1 MATSSFYQSSGS
13 SPAAENTIDEQVTA
27 AQTAATTAQT
37 ASTEATTSA
46 TSAASSLT
54 SFQTYYLGAFAVA
67 PSTSQQGAM
76 YFDLSSNQ
84 LKIWSGSAW
93 EITASTSSIGDTDD
107 VSEGVSNLYFTNER
121 VDDRVNGLLVAG
133 SNVTLTYDDTANT
146 LTIDS
151 TGGGGSGSST
161 FLGLLDTPSAF
172 AGADAEKFLRVNQYY
187 DSVEFYDLTGND
199 LDMQGNKVLFGNMY
213 SAEGDLPSASTY
225 HGMFAHVH
233 GTGKGYFAHGGS
245 CHKLLDE
252 TSSTTDDLTEG
263 ASNLYYTDARA
274 DARIAAAGHLSDITG
289 ESLYDLSNVN
299 TSASPADGQVL
310 AWDNA
315 NSYWTPV
322 AASSGGGGISLSD
335 ISVTTNTAGTA
346 ALSYNSTT
354 GVFAYTPPDLTSYAT
369 TASLASVATS
379 GAYSDLTGTPSLS
392 GYLTDIT
399 AESLADLSDVDSTT
413 PTDGQVLT
421 WDNAN
426 SYWKPVTASGGGS
439 SIDYIVHGTD
449 ADSSG
454 NPTANTDNALAIG
467 YGAEATAADTVA
479 IGNKAK
485 ATGSGAIRI
494 GLDSNVTG
502 LPASGTGAISIGWGS
517 NGSGYLGLALGYSSN
532 ATAST
537 SMAIGANTYATHSKS
552 IALGYGADTSATN
565 QLMLGDAGTTYGF
578 SSIRVGNT
586 SYTPTDNM
594 DLATK
599 KYVDDNAGGGG
610 SANIVTGTFTT
621 TSTTYVDAGEL
632 LDTDDG
638 FIGAVEVLLHATRG
652 TGTSMKTTLLPCL
665 FCFNPG
671 NPSVSNWTTFPTIGN
686 AGSGSYEQLGFV
698 SFRFDTSTN
707 KLYLQVKNNAAT
719 STVYN
724 WTAKIV

>member
-1 MATSSFYQSSGS
+1 MATSSFYNTSGS
-13 SPAAENTIDEQVTA
+13 TPTQATDIATSVDQAQDA
-27 AQTAATTAQT
+27 AQEAEAKLTEFKSLYMGVYSTEPVAKQDGSLYFNDATSLLYYWNGTAWTATNTTA
-37 ASTEATTSA
+37 
-46 TSAASSLT
+46 
-54 SFQTYYLGAFAVA
+54 
-67 PSTSQQGAM
+67 
-76 YFDLSSNQ
+76 
-84 LKIWSGSAW
+84 GS
-93 EITASTSSIGDTDD
+93 TDD
-107 VSEGVSNLYFTNER
+107 IAEGSTNLYFTAER
-121 VDDRVNGLLVAG
+121 VDDQVNTLLTAG
-133 SNVTLTYDDTANT
+133 SNVTLTYDDAAGS
-146 LTIDS
+146 LTIDA
-151 TGGGGSGSST
+151 TGGST
-161 FLGLLDTPSAF
+161 
-172 AGADAEKFLRVNQYY
+172 
-187 DSVEFYDLTGND
+187 LTD
-199 LDMQGNKVLFGNMY
+199 
-213 SAEGDLPSASTY
+213 
-225 HGMFAHVH
+225 
-233 GTGKGYFAHGGS
+233 
-245 CHKLLDE
+245 
-252 TSSTTDDLTEG
+252 TDDLTEG
-263 ASNLYYTDARA
+263 ATNLYYTDARA
-274 DARIAAAGHLSDITG
+274 DARIAAAGHITASSTDTLTNKSGNISQWTNDSNYLTGITG
-289 ESLYDLSNVN
+289 QSLYSLSNVN
-299 TSASPADGQVL
+299 TSASPSDGQVL

-322 AASSGGGGISLSD
+322 AASSGGGISLTD
-335 ISVTTNTAGTA
+335 ISVTQNTAGTA

-354 GVFAYTPPDLTSYAT
+354 GVFSYTPPDLSSYAT

-379 GAYSDLTGTPSLS
+379 GAYADITGTPTLATVATSGAYSDLSGTPSLS
-392 GYLTDIT
+392 GYLTGIT
-399 AESLADLSDVDSTT
+399 SESLADLSDVDSTA

-426 SYWKPVTASGGGS
+426 SYWKPATGGS
-439 SIDYIVHGTD
+439 SIDYAAHGTD

-454 NPTANTDNALAIG
+454 SPTANADNSVALG

-537 SMAIGANTYATHSKS
+537 SMAIGANAYATHSKS

-586 SYTPTDNM
+586 SYTPSDNM

-610 SANIVTGTFTT
+610 GANIVTGTFTT

>member
-1 MATSSFYQSSGS
+1 MATSSFYNTSGS
-13 SPAAENTIDEQVTA
+13 TPTQATDIATSVDQAQDA
-27 AQTAATTAQT
+27 AQEAEAKLTEFKSLYMGIYSTEPVAKQDGSLYFNDTTSLLYYWNGTAWTATNTTA
-37 ASTEATTSA
+37 
-46 TSAASSLT
+46 
-54 SFQTYYLGAFAVA
+54 
-67 PSTSQQGAM
+67 
-76 YFDLSSNQ
+76 
-84 LKIWSGSAW
+84 GS
-93 EITASTSSIGDTDD
+93 TDD
-107 VSEGVSNLYFTNER
+107 IAEGSTNLYFTAER
-121 VDDRVNGLLVAG
+121 VDDQVNTLLTAG
-133 SNVTLTYDDTANT
+133 SNVTLTYDDAAGS
-146 LTIDS
+146 LTIDA
-151 TGGGGSGSST
+151 TGGGST
-161 FLGLLDTPSAF
+161 
-172 AGADAEKFLRVNQYY
+172 
-187 DSVEFYDLTGND
+187 LTD
-199 LDMQGNKVLFGNMY
+199 
-213 SAEGDLPSASTY
+213 
-225 HGMFAHVH
+225 
-233 GTGKGYFAHGGS
+233 
-245 CHKLLDE
+245 
-252 TSSTTDDLTEG
+252 TDDLTEGTTNLYFTDARADARIAAADTDDISEG

-274 DARIAAAGHLSDITG
+274 DARIAAA
-289 ESLYDLSNVN
+289 SLNDLSNVN
-299 TSASPADGQVL
+299 SSASPSDGQVL
-310 AWDNA
+310 AWDNV

-322 AASSGGGGISLSD
+322 AAASGGGGISLTD
-335 ISVTTNTAGTA
+335 ISVTQNTAGTA
-346 ALSYNSTT
+346 ALSYNNTT
-354 GVFAYTPPDLTSYAT
+354 GVFSYTPPDLSGLGGIALTDLSVSQGSASGGGLLAYNNTTGVFSYIPP
-369 TASLASVATS
+369 
-379 GAYSDLTGTPSLS
+379 DLTAYVTSSSLTS
-392 GYLTDIT
+392 TLSSYLQNINS
-399 AESLADLSDVDSTT
+399 ESLADLSDVNSAT

-426 SYWKPVTASGGGS
+426 SYWKPATGGS
-439 SIDYIVHGTD
+439 SIDYAAHGTD

-454 NPTANTDNALAIG
+454 SPTANADNSVALG

-532 ATAST
+532 ASAST